1 VAVDVTSSLDDP
13 WRGELAPGRGYK
25 LLIDGEFV
33 DGGDGETFECEYPFT
48 GEPWGQVPIA
58 TANDVD
64 RAVRAARRAF
74 DDGWSRTKPIERAT
88 LLRRLADLIV
98 EDADNLG
105 LLQVHENGKLLT
117 EMSSTGHGVARLTH
131 FMAGLAETTH
141 GYTSQ
146 SNVDNMVSYTLR
158 EPIGVVAAITP
169 WNSPL
174 VLLAYKLMP
183 ALAAGNTVV
192 IKPSE
197 VTPNSTLR
205 LGELCM
211 KAGFPPG
218 VVNVVA
224 GLGAGTGAALVEHP
238 QVDRIAFTGSTTTGQ
253 AIARVA
259 AGRTARVSLELG
271 GKSPNIVFDDADLDL
286 AVGGVMTGIFSASG
300 QSCMAGSRILVQES
314 IGEEFF
320 DELARR
326 IGNLRLGDPLDP
338 STQISPLASRAQLAK
353 VLSYIDIAKSGGATT
368 LVGGD
373 RASEPELA
381 RGFFVRPTIFTDVSN
396 DDRVAREE
404 IFGPVGA
411 VIRFKDEDDAV
422 RLANDTPYGLAG
434 AIWTE
439 NLRRAHRM
447 IPRIRGGSIW
457 VNNYRIGEYMRP
469 FGGFKQSGMGREMG
483 IDALHEY
490 TENKSVFIDLGNA
503 LPFGR

>member
-1 VAVDVTSSLDDP
+1 
-13 WRGELAPGRGYK
+13 
-25 LLIDGEFV
+25 
-33 DGGDGETFECEYPFT
+33 
-48 GEPWGQVPIA
+48 
-58 TANDVD
+58 
-64 RAVRAARRAF
+64 
-74 DDGWSRTKPIERAT
+74 
-88 LLRRLADLIV
+88 
-98 EDADNLG
+98 
-105 LLQVHENGKLLT
+105 
-117 EMSSTGHGVARLTH
+117 M
-131 FMAGLAETTH
+131 
-141 GYTSQ
+141 
-146 SNVDNMVSYTLR
+146 
-158 EPIGVVAAITP
+158 
-169 WNSPL
+169 
-174 VLLAYKLMP
+174 
-183 ALAAGNTVV
+183 
-192 IKPSE
+192 
-197 VTPNSTLR
+197 
-205 LGELCM
+205 
-211 KAGFPPG
+211 
-218 VVNVVA
+218 
-224 GLGAGTGAALVEHP
+224 
-238 QVDRIAFTGSTTTGQ
+238 
-253 AIARVA
+253 
-259 AGRTARVSLELG
+259 
-271 GKSPNIVFDDADLDL
+271 FDDADLDL

-314 IGEEFF
+314 IGDDFF

-338 STQISPLASRAQLAK
+338 ATQISPLASRAQLAK
-353 VLSYIDIAKSGGATT
+353 VLSYIEIAKSGGATT

>member
-1 VAVDVTSSLDDP
+1 VGEM
-13 WRGELAPGRGYK
+13 RGA
-25 LLIDGEFV
+25 
-33 DGGDGETFECEYPFT
+33 
-48 GEPWGQVPIA
+48 
-58 TANDVD
+58 
-64 RAVRAARRAF
+64 
-74 DDGWSRTKPIERAT
+74 
-88 LLRRLADLIV
+88 
-98 EDADNLG
+98 G
-105 LLQVHENGKLLT
+105 L
-117 EMSSTGHGVARLTH
+117 GVARLTE
-131 FMAGLAETTH
+131 FMAGLAESTH

-146 SNVDNMVSYTLR
+146 SNVDNMVSYTVR

-174 VLLAYKLMP
+174 VLLAYKMMP

-192 IKPSE
+192 VKPSE

-205 LGELCM
+205 LGELVM
-211 KAGFPPG
+211 KAGFPAG
-218 VVNVVA
+218 VVNIVT
-224 GLGAGTGAALVEHP
+224 GLGQTTGAALVEHP
-238 QVDRIAFTGSTTTGQ
+238 LVDRIAFTGSTATGQ

-259 AGRTARVSLELG
+259 AERTARVSLELG

-300 QSCMAGSRILVQES
+300 QSCMAGSRILVQDT
-314 IGEEFF
+314 IGDDFF

-326 IGNLRLGDPLDP
+326 IRGLRLGDPLDET
-338 STQISPLASRAQLAK
+338 TQICPLASRAQLAK
-353 VLSYIDIAKSGGATT
+353 VLSYIDVGRDGGAIT
-368 LVGGD
+368 LVGGA
-373 RASEPELA
+373 RATREDLA
-381 RGFFVRPTIFTDVSN
+381 NGFFVEPTIFTGVHN
-396 DDRVAREE
+396 EDRVAREE

-411 VIRFKDEDDAV
+411 VIRFKDEDEAV
-422 RLANDTPYGLAG
+422 RIANDTPYGLAG

-439 NLRRAHRM
+439 SLRRAHRM

-490 TENKSVFIDLGNA
+490 TENKSVFIDLGNP